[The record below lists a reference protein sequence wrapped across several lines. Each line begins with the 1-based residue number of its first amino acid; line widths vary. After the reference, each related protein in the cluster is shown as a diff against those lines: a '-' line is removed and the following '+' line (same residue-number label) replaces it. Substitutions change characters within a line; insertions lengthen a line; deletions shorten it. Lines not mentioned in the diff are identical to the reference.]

1 MLRTALAPRW
11 LALLLLVVVL
21 IAAFI
26 QLGRWQLG
34 VAEDKAA
41 TEAIAA
47 AASRPV
53 IPLESLLRPHQPF
66 PNLESTRRVS
76 VVGEYEPGQ
85 VLVGGRRLDGVDGI
99 WVITP
104 FRVTATGG
112 VLGVLRGFVTDPL
125 EVTDP
130 PTGELTLM
138 GGLAPGESPYVGP
151 ELPAGQVGSV
161 DLSVLVNEWP
171 GELYNAFIFLESQ
184 EPSTGPGL
192 ALVPTPTVEPD
203 LNWRN
208 LAYALQWWAFA
219 IFALWMWWRMVQQA
233 HREELTASLP
243 DEPAGSEPSGRSG
256 QFAPDVGDSE
266 DAGQTT
272 DPALSSEA
280 EPGGPVV
287 VEAADR

>member
-1 MLRTALAPRW
+1 MLRTALKPRW

-53 IPLESLLRPHQPF
+53 VPLESLLRPHQPF

-76 VVGEYEPGQ
+76 VVGEYEDGQ
-85 VLVGGRRLDGVDGI
+85 VLVGGRRLDGVEGI

-112 VLGVLRGFVTDPL
+112 VLGVLRGFVTDPAQ
-125 EVTDP
+125 VTDP
-130 PTGELTLM
+130 PTGQLTLT
-138 GGLAPGESPYVGP
+138 GGLAPGESPYAGP

-161 DLSVLVNEWP
+161 DLSVLVNQWS

-184 EPSTGPGL
+184 SPPTGSAL
-192 ALVPTPTVEPD
+192 TLVPTPTVEPD

-219 IFALWMWWRMVQQA
+219 IFALWMWWRMVRQA
-233 HREELTASLP
+233 HAEEQEQEQEQ
-243 DEPAGSEPSGRSG
+243 EPAGEVES
-256 QFAPDVGDSE
+256 VGDTPGADDPRSP
-266 DAGQTT
+266 AGVT
-272 DPALSSEA
+272 P
-280 EPGGPVV
+280 
-287 VEAADR
+287 